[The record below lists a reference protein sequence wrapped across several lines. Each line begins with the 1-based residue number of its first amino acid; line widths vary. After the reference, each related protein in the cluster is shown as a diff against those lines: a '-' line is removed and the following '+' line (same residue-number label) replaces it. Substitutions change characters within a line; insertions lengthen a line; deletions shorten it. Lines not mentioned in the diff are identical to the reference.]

1 VKAQV
6 LKRIIRRYLMAGL
19 LVWIPILATVLVVRF
34 MLQLMDKTL
43 LLLPPSLRPPALFG
57 MHIPGFGA
65 LLAVVLLLLTGVLV
79 SNMIGR
85 TLVEFW
91 DDLLNRI
98 PFVRGIYGGVK
109 NFSTTILS
117 SSGNS
122 FKKVLLIEYPGKG
135 VWSIGFQTAA
145 EVPLV
150 AQYTGEPQVC
160 VFIPTTPNPTAGFIV
175 MVPQSR
181 AITLPISVDEAM
193 KMIVTLGVVMPG
205 VSSDR
210 AASPLPAAA
219 IITPASLAQPA
230 DASAAATVAA
240 VAAGAAVA
248 ASMAA
253 SAAAGASA
261 ADTAPA
267 AAGGNPGGGPATAV
281 VPAVRAP

>member
-1 VKAQV
+1 MTTSV
-6 LKRIIRRYLMAGL
+6 LKRLIRRYLMAGL

-34 MLQLMDKTL
+34 MLGLMDKTL
-43 LLLPPSLRPPALFG
+43 LLLPPSLRPQALFG
-57 MHIPGFGA
+57 VRIPGFGA
-65 LLAVVLLLLTGVLV
+65 LLAIVLLLLTGVLV

-85 TLVEFW
+85 TLMELW

-98 PFVRGIYGGVK
+98 PFVRGIYSGVK
-109 NFSTTILS
+109 SFSTTILS

-150 AQYTGEPQVC
+150 SEHTGEPQVC

-181 AITLPISVDEAM
+181 AIELRMSIDEAM

-205 VSSDR
+205 
-210 AASPLPAAA
+210 LPG
-219 IITPASLAQPA
+219 TPAG
-230 DASAAATVAA
+230 VAA
-240 VAAGAAVA
+240 VAAGAAA
-248 ASMAA
+248 AA
-253 SAAAGASA
+253 SAAAAAAAAVAGTGAPGALVIA
-261 ADTAPA
+261 AATPAGGTGTQPAPA
-267 AAGGNPGGGPATAV
+267 GNPPAPV
-281 VPAVRAP
+281 VPAAPAP